1 MGCGDASLWTQNID
15 RIPADMQITLTD
27 ISYGMVR
34 DATRNVG
41 ADDKRFTYE
50 VMDAHRLYKPDSS
63 YDCVI
68 ADHVLFYCDNLDA
81 VCSEILRVLKP
92 GGVFVCSTYSSRHM
106 KEINDLVQQFDDRIE
121 LSAER
126 LYEQFGKENGE
137 AILGKYFGEEAE
149 KIIKEIKRKYFD
161 ARHNCIAY
169 RVIEDGNII
178 ERSSDDGE
186 PSGTAG
192 APMLNIL
199 QKNNLA
205 NVLIIVTRYFG
216 GILLGTGGLVR
227 AYSASLLQAID
238 KCSIIKKCF
247 GEELEIELEYSEL
260 ENFKYYC
267 RNNKI
272 SIVDFQYKESIIC
285 KIELEEEVKQKLIE
299 DFKSKNVNLKNI
311 KELSKKYIT
320 KSI

>member
-1 MGCGDASLWTQNID
+1 M
-15 RIPADMQITLTD
+15 REFIT
-27 ISYGMVR
+27 
-34 DATRNVG
+34 
-41 ADDKRFTYE
+41 
-50 VMDAHRLYKPDSS
+50 
-63 YDCVI
+63 I
-68 ADHVLFYCDNLDA
+68 AESVQSEITEKKSKFIANLFY
-81 VCSEILRVLKP
+81 V
-92 GGVFVCSTYSSRHM
+92 
-106 KEINDLVQQFDDRIE
+106 
-121 LSAER
+121 
-126 LYEQFGKENGE
+126 ENS
-137 AILGKYFGEEAE
+137 EEAE
-149 KIIKEIKRKYFD
+149 KIIKEIKRK
-161 ARHNCIAY
+161 AY

-178 ERSSDDGE
+178 EKSSDDGE

-299 DFKSKNVNLKNI
+299 DFKSKKVNLKNI

>member
-1 MGCGDASLWTQNID
+1 MKEF
-15 RIPADMQITLTD
+15 IT
-27 ISYGMVR
+27 
-34 DATRNVG
+34 
-41 ADDKRFTYE
+41 
-50 VMDAHRLYKPDSS
+50 
-63 YDCVI
+63 I
-68 ADHVLFYCDNLDA
+68 AERVQSEITEKKSKFIANLFY
-81 VCSEILRVLKP
+81 V
-92 GGVFVCSTYSSRHM
+92 
-106 KEINDLVQQFDDRIE
+106 
-121 LSAER
+121 
-126 LYEQFGKENGE
+126 ENS
-137 AILGKYFGEEAE
+137 EEAE

-169 RVIEDGNII
+169 RVIENGKVI
-178 ERSSDDGE
+178 EKSSDDGE

-227 AYSASLLQAID
+227 AYSTSLLQAID

-260 ENFKYYC
+260 ESFKYYC

-299 DFKSKNVNLKNI
+299 DFKSKKVNLKNI
-311 KELSKKYIT
+311 KELYKKYIT